1 MAFLPAITGW
11 VREAPGPRATL
22 HTSVSGRDGD
32 RRRLTFALTRELV
45 DEAGWQGGERF
56 VVSIGVGDDL
66 GAFQIS
72 RADRPRT
79 GIKLIPHSRARGFRL
94 NLNLPP
100 VIHGVNIHTLIDGLP
115 RPCHCAFSVADGAM
129 VLRTAG
135 KADTRTSGDVVA
147 LRSNA
152 AFGAAS

>member
-56 VVSIGVGDDL
+56 VVSIGIGDDL
-66 GAFQIS
+66 GAFQLS
-72 RADRPRT
+72 RADRPRS
-79 GIKLIPHSRARGFRL
+79 GIKLIAHSRARGFRL

-100 VIHGVNIHTLIDGLP
+100 VIHGVDIVALLKDLD
-115 RPCHCAFSVADGAM
+115 RPCPLAFTAKDGVLILRAELKSRSKDSNLVILPGVAALCAS
-129 VLRTAG
+129 
-135 KADTRTSGDVVA
+135 S
-147 LRSNA
+147 
-152 AFGAAS
+152 

>member
-1 MAFLPAITGW
+1 MSFLPAITGW

-32 RRRLTFALTRELV
+32 RHRLTFALTRELV

-56 VVSIGVGDDL
+56 VVSIGVGEDL

-79 GIKLIPHSRARGFRL
+79 GVKLIPNSRARGFRL
-94 NLNLPP
+94 SLNLPP
-100 VIHGVNIHTLIDGLP
+100 VIHGVVIADLVGNLP
-115 RPCHCAFSVADGAM
+115 RPCPLAWVAHDAVL
-129 VLRTAG
+129 VLRAEV
-135 KADTRTSGDVVA
+135 KSEAQSSSVVP
-147 LRSNA
+147 LRGVGMV
-152 AFGAAS
+152 GASS